1 VKNFLLVALLTLGST
16 VGSIVAGTTAFAQ
29 ETSPSESAL
38 SFSSVEAGRALLA
51 CPQEA
56 AAFAEKS
63 QLMAITVVETSA
75 TEKTFKFEGK
85 RLMPDG
91 YRSLVITQKRGT
103 SGDVRG
109 VSYSPTLVR

>member
-1 VKNFLLVALLTLGST
+1 
-16 VGSIVAGTTAFAQ
+16 
-29 ETSPSESAL
+29 
-38 SFSSVEAGRALLA
+38 
-51 CPQEA
+51 
-56 AAFAEKS
+56 
-63 QLMAITVVETSA
+63 MAITVVETSA
-75 TEKTFKFEGK
+75 TETTFKFEGK

>member
-1 VKNFLLVALLTLGST
+1 MKSFLLVALLTLGST
-16 VGSIVAGTTAFAQ
+16 VGSTTAFAQ
-29 ETSPSESAL
+29 EASPSPSESVL

-75 TEKTFKFEGK
+75 TETTFKFEGK